1 MTTRVQGQRDVAVSS
16 LPFRGIAVND
26 DTNNTAAVQV
36 YASDSGILFLNEKTS
51 TTTYTLPSVADGKG
65 KFWVFLC
72 VAGNSIVI
80 ASSESLLVGGTT
92 SAGIIGATITS
103 AATIGECAMIIGD
116 GDKYYCLPFT
126 GTWTYST

>member
-1 MTTRVQGQRDVAVSS
+1 MTTRAQGQRDVAVSS
-16 LPFRGIAVND
+16 LPFRGIAIND
-26 DTNNTAAVQV
+26 DTLNTAAITV
-36 YASDSGILFLNEKTS
+36 YASDSGILFINENTA
-51 TTTYTLPSVADGKG
+51 TTTYTLPAVADGKG
-65 KFWVFLC
+65 KFWVFFC
-72 VAGNSIVI
+72 EAANSIVI
-80 ASSESLLVGGTT
+80 ASSESKLVGGTT

>member
-16 LPFRGIAVND
+16 LPFRGIAIND
-26 DTNNTAAVQV
+26 DTLNTAAITV
-36 YASDSGILFLNEKTS
+36 YASDSGILFINENTA
-51 TTTYTLPSVADGKG
+51 TTTYTLPAVADGKG
-65 KFWVFLC
+65 KFWVFFSE
-72 VAGNSIVI
+72 AANSIVI
-80 ASSESLLVGGTT
+80 ASSESLLVGGTN

-103 AATIGECAMIIGD
+103 ATTIGECAMVIGD